1 MEKTGCYLDTSV
13 LGPPVPLLMH
23 LICHNESLGAK
34 DGQIEGVVQCMDE
47 TLEHKLNVADGE
59 KMSKVTGE
67 MLFRV
72 KCFRNIPPIQHG

>member
-13 LGPPVPLLMH
+13 LGPRVPLLMH
-23 LICHNESLGAK
+23 LICHNESLGGK
-34 DGQIEGVVQCMDE
+34 DRRMEGALQGMDE
-47 TLEHKLNVADGE
+47 TVEYKLNVADGG